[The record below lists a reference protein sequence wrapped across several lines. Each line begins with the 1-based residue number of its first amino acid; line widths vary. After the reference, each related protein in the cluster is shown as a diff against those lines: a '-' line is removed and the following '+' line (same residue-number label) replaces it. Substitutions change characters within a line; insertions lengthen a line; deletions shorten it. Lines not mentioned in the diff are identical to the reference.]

1 MLSLIKKSNDNVNNN
16 YESLPPFVLNPSYIG
31 IVYLLSGGEHS
42 LYLKDLS
49 QDVIRKLEFKLDMDY
64 TAWGQICESFGM
76 SKHTPF
82 LDPWED
88 EFGRPTHLYLRRRTS
103 EFSKILGIFSHVPVK
118 LFKEVL
124 EALQLY
130 DLSDVLDEG
139 KPRAIRSL
147 RPVLSLQEIEKLRN
161 SRDRPISYHSSVA
174 VLIID
179 GRETCD
185 TEGIEKF
192 FKGLNAK
199 SEVTVMR
206 CRNDIEAAKTE
217 FLKKSEGEQ
226 RFESS
231 PVSLKKAGKDS
242 ESETDTLR
250 SAFSEVIQRWI
261 SNQGW

>member
-1 MLSLIKKSNDNVNNN
+1 MN
-16 YESLPPFVLNPSYIG
+16 
-31 IVYLLSGGEHS
+31 S
-42 LYLKDLS
+42 LYVGIHLFSGDDHNLCWKDLNEE
-49 QDVIRKLEFKLDMDY
+49 VIRKLEGRLRDDIPAFQ
-64 TAWGQICESFGM
+64 QICQSFGIDR
-76 SKHTPF
+76 SLF
-82 LDPWED
+82 YSWASASRE
-88 EFGRPTHLYLRRRTS
+88 
-103 EFSKILGIFSHVPVK
+103 ILGMFPDTPIK
-118 LFKEVL
+118 LLKEVF

-130 DLSDVLDEG
+130 DLIDLLEEG
-139 KPRAIRSL
+139 KPRATRSL
-147 RPVLSLQEIEKLRN
+147 RPALRLQEIEKLRN
-161 SRDRPISYHSSVA
+161 PNDRPISYHSSVA

-206 CRNDIEAAKTE
+206 CRNVMKAAETE

-226 RFESS
+226 RFKSS

-242 ESETDTLR
+242 ESEMDTLR
-250 SAFSEVIQRWI
+250 SAFSEVIQSWI